1 MAASDDASDVSL
13 VIAGD
18 FSAFERIVARW
29 QGPLINLAYRF
40 CRDHARAEDLAQEA
54 FVRAFRALS
63 SWRARSNFS
72 TWLLALA
79 LNVYRSELR
88 RMPPAAI
95 SLNGLADVLEPHDFS
110 EEIAEASR
118 NRAVRRAVL
127 TLPPIYR
134 EALILYY
141 FHEMDVATA
150 AQTLGLPVGTL
161 KARLTRG
168 RDLLRSKMPVLLD
181 EPDLKSV
188 ERL

>member
-1 MAASDDASDVSL
+1 MIASDDESDVAL

-18 FSAFERIVARW
+18 LAAFERIVARW

-54 FVRAFRALS
+54 FVRAFKALS
-63 SWRARSNFS
+63 SWRARSKFS

-95 SLNGLADVLEPHDFS
+95 SLNGLADVLETRDFC
-110 EEIAEASR
+110 EDIAEAAR
-118 NRAVRRAVL
+118 NRTVRRAVL

-141 FHEMDVATA
+141 FHEMDVVSA

-168 RDLLRSKMPVLLD
+168 RDLLRSKLPVLLH

-188 ERL
+188 ER

>member
-1 MAASDDASDVSL
+1 
-13 VIAGD
+13 
-18 FSAFERIVARW
+18 
-29 QGPLINLAYRF
+29 
-40 CRDHARAEDLAQEA
+40 
-54 FVRAFRALS
+54 
-63 SWRARSNFS
+63 
-72 TWLLALA
+72 
-79 LNVYRSELR
+79 
-88 RMPPAAI
+88 MPPAAI